1 MFQDNPLLAQLKK
14 QIQETLPKKE
24 GYIKATDRGFGFLET
39 DNKESFFV
47 PPLYMKNVMHGDRVI
62 AVIRTEKEREVAE
75 PQELIEQSMTRFIGR
90 VKLIRDRLH
99 VVPDHP
105 QLKDAIKAKAVKGLN
120 PETLKEG
127 DWVVATLTRHPL
139 TDNNKTFFCDIKEKI
154 TDSNDKIA
162 PWWVTLARHELPNA
176 EPAPQE
182 SWAMLDEALER
193 QDLTDLP
200 FITIDGE
207 STKDMDDA
215 IYTVANADGS
225 FDITIAIADPTSY
238 IAVGDK
244 MDDEARERGFTIYL
258 PGRNIP
264 MLPRELS
271 DELCSLIENEQ
282 RPTLCCQVT
291 VDKEGVIQDNITF
304 FTAWIKSQ
312 GRLSYDNVSD
322 FLENGSCENWTPN
335 AEIEQQVRALQAFA
349 DARTKWRKENAVV
362 FPDRP
367 DYRFELS
374 EDNDVIAIHTDARRT
389 ANRMIEEA
397 MITANIC
404 AGRALQEKFG
414 TGVFNV
420 HSGFNPEKLDTAME
434 FLTNAEAP
442 FEKEQLLELNGFSA
456 LRRWLNTLDS
466 TYLDNRLRKFQ
477 AYSEVANTPAP
488 HYAMGLDVYATWT
501 SPIRKYGDMINHRLL
516 KALITGNEP
525 SQTPDDNVGD
535 EIALHRRR
543 HRMAERDVSDWLYV
557 RLLKD
562 AVKNATVFNAEVFD
576 INRAGMRVRLLENGA
591 AAFIPSSLI
600 LDNKER
606 ISCSGELGIIT
617 IDGVKEYQLGDT
629 FEVTLAEIRNT
640 TRQLIAKPV
649 KQFPAPEKSENTES
663 AIVEENKE
671 EVKA

>member
-39 DNKESFFV
+39 DNKESIFI
-47 PPLYMKNVMHGDRVI
+47 PPVYMKNVMHGDRVI
-62 AVIRTEKEREVAE
+62 AVLRTEKEREVAE
-75 PQELIEQSMTRFIGR
+75 PQELVEQSITRFIGR
-90 VKLIRDRLH
+90 VKLIRNRLH
-99 VVPDHP
+99 VIPDHP
-105 QLKDAIKAKAVKGLN
+105 QLKEAIKARAAKGLN

-127 DWVVATLTRHPL
+127 DWVVAELTRHPL
-139 TDNNKTFFCDIKEKI
+139 AGSNQPFFCEVNEKI

-162 PWWVTLARHELPNA
+162 PWWVTLARHQLPNA
-176 EPAPQE
+176 EPAPQD
-182 SWAMLDEALER
+182 SWAMLDEGIER

-215 IYTVANADGS
+215 LYTVANDDGS
-225 FDITIAIADPTSY
+225 FEITIAIADPTSY
-238 IAVGDK
+238 IAVDDK

-271 DELCSLIENEQ
+271 DELCSLIENEK
-282 RPTLCCQVT
+282 RPVLCCRVSIDNT
-291 VDKEGVIQDNITF
+291 GVIQDDITF
-304 FTAWIKSQ
+304 FGAWIKSQ
-312 GRLSYDNVSD
+312 GRLSYNNVSD
-322 FLENGSCENWTPN
+322 FLENGHCDNWTPN
-335 AEIEQQVRALQAFA
+335 AVIEQQIVALQGFA
-349 DARTKWRKENAVV
+349 ILRSDWRMANAVV

-374 EDNDVIAIHTDARRT
+374 EDNDVVAIHTDLRRI

-404 AGRALQEKFG
+404 AGRALQEKFA

-420 HSGFNPEKLDTAME
+420 HSGFHQEKLDTAME
-434 FLTNAEAP
+434 FITNAEAP
-442 FEKEQLLELNGFSA
+442 FTKEEIVTLEGFSA

-525 SQTPDDNVGD
+525 SQKPDDNVGD
-535 EIALHRRR
+535 EIANHRRH

-562 AVKNATVFNAEVFD
+562 AVKKETIFKAEIFD

-591 AAFIPSSLI
+591 AAFIPGSLI
-600 LDNKER
+600 VDNKER
-606 ISCSGELGIIT
+606 IVCSGELGIIS

-629 FEVTLAEIRNT
+629 FDVKLAEVRAA
-640 TRQLIAKPV
+640 TRQLVAKPV
-649 KQFPAPEKSENTES
+649 QQYPAPKVTPAPEQAADAPE
-663 AIVEENKE
+663 
-671 EVKA
+671 KA

>member
-39 DNKESFFV
+39 DNKESIFI
-47 PPLYMKNVMHGDRVI
+47 PPVYMKNVMHGDRVI
-62 AVIRTEKEREVAE
+62 AVLRTEKEREVAE
-75 PQELIEQSMTRFIGR
+75 PQELVEQSITRFIGR
-90 VKLIRDRLH
+90 VKLIRNRLH
-99 VVPDHP
+99 VIPDHP
-105 QLKDAIKAKAVKGLN
+105 QLKEAIKARAAKGLN

-127 DWVVATLTRHPL
+127 DWVVAELTRHPL
-139 TDNNKTFFCDIKEKI
+139 AGSNQPFFCEVNEKI

-162 PWWVTLARHELPNA
+162 PWWVTLARHQLPNA
-176 EPAPQE
+176 EPAPQD
-182 SWAMLDEALER
+182 SWAMLDEGIER

-215 IYTVANADGS
+215 LYTVANDDGS
-225 FDITIAIADPTSY
+225 FEITIAIADPTSY

-271 DELCSLIENEQ
+271 DELCSLIENEK
-282 RPTLCCQVT
+282 RPVLCCRVSIDNT
-291 VDKEGVIQDNITF
+291 GVIQDDITF
-304 FTAWIKSQ
+304 FGAWIKSQ
-312 GRLSYDNVSD
+312 GRLSYNNVSD
-322 FLENGSCENWTPN
+322 FLENGHCDNWTPN
-335 AEIEQQVRALQAFA
+335 AVIEQQIVALQGFA
-349 DARTKWRKENAVV
+349 ILRSDWRMANAVV

-374 EDNDVIAIHTDARRT
+374 EDNDVVAIHTDLRRI

-404 AGRALQEKFG
+404 AGRALQEKFA

-420 HSGFNPEKLDTAME
+420 HSGFHQEKLDTAME
-434 FLTNAEAP
+434 FITNADAP
-442 FEKEQLLELNGFSA
+442 FTKEEIVTLEGFSA

-525 SQTPDDNVGD
+525 SQKPDDNVGD
-535 EIALHRRR
+535 EIANHRRH

-562 AVKNATVFNAEVFD
+562 AVKKETIFKAEIFD

-591 AAFIPSSLI
+591 AAFIPGSLI
-600 LDNKER
+600 VDNKER
-606 ISCSGELGIIT
+606 IVCSGELGIIS

-629 FEVTLAEIRNT
+629 FDVKLAEVRAA
-640 TRQLIAKPV
+640 TRQLVAKPV
-649 KQFPAPEKSENTES
+649 QQYPAPKVTPAPEQAADAPE
-663 AIVEENKE
+663 
-671 EVKA
+671 KA

>member
-39 DNKESFFV
+39 DNKESIFI
-47 PPLYMKNVMHGDRVI
+47 PPVYMKNVMHGDRVI
-62 AVIRTEKEREVAE
+62 AVLRTEKEREVAE
-75 PQELIEQSMTRFIGR
+75 PQELVEQSITRFIGR
-90 VKLIRDRLH
+90 VKLIRNRLH
-99 VVPDHP
+99 VIPDHP
-105 QLKDAIKAKAVKGLN
+105 QLKEAIKARAAKGLN

-127 DWVVATLTRHPL
+127 DWVVAELTRHPL
-139 TDNNKTFFCDIKEKI
+139 AGSNQPFFCEVNEKI

-162 PWWVTLARHELPNA
+162 PWWVTLARHQLPNA
-176 EPAPQE
+176 EPAPQD
-182 SWAMLDEALER
+182 SWAMLDEGIER

-215 IYTVANADGS
+215 LYTVANDDGS
-225 FDITIAIADPTSY
+225 YEITIAIADPTSY

-271 DELCSLIENEQ
+271 DELCSLIENEK
-282 RPTLCCQVT
+282 RPVLCCRVSIDNT
-291 VDKEGVIQDNITF
+291 GVIQDDITF
-304 FTAWIKSQ
+304 FGAWIKSQ
-312 GRLSYDNVSD
+312 GRLSYNNVSD
-322 FLENGSCENWTPN
+322 FLENGHCDNWTPN
-335 AEIEQQVRALQAFA
+335 AVIEQQIVALQGFA
-349 DARTKWRKENAVV
+349 ILRSDWRMANAVV

-374 EDNDVIAIHTDARRT
+374 EDNDVVAIHTDLRRI

-404 AGRALQEKFG
+404 AGRALQEKFA

-420 HSGFNPEKLDTAME
+420 HSGFHQEKLDTAME
-434 FLTNAEAP
+434 FIANAEAP
-442 FEKEQLLELNGFSA
+442 FTKEEIVTLEGFSA

-525 SQTPDDNVGD
+525 SQKPDDNVGD
-535 EIALHRRR
+535 EIANHRRH

-562 AVKNATVFNAEVFD
+562 AVKKETIFKAEIFD

-591 AAFIPSSLI
+591 AAFIPGSLI
-600 LDNKER
+600 VDNKER
-606 ISCSGELGIIT
+606 IVCSGELGIIS

-629 FEVTLAEIRNT
+629 FDVKLAEVRAA
-640 TRQLIAKPV
+640 TRQLVAKPV
-649 KQFPAPEKSENTES
+649 QQYPAPKVTPAPEQAADAPE
-663 AIVEENKE
+663 
-671 EVKA
+671 KA

>member
-39 DNKESFFV
+39 DNKESIFI
-47 PPLYMKNVMHGDRVI
+47 PPVYMKNVMHGDRVI
-62 AVIRTEKEREVAE
+62 AVLRTEKEREVAE
-75 PQELIEQSMTRFIGR
+75 PQELVEQSITRFIGR
-90 VKLIRDRLH
+90 VKLIRNRLH
-99 VVPDHP
+99 VIPDHP
-105 QLKDAIKAKAVKGLN
+105 QLKEAIKAQAIKGLN

-127 DWVVATLTRHPL
+127 DWVVAELTRHPL
-139 TDNNKTFFCDIKEKI
+139 AGSNQPFFCEVTKKI

-162 PWWVTLARHELPNA
+162 PWWVTLARHQLPNA

-182 SWAMLDEALER
+182 SWTMLDEGIER

-215 IYTVANADGS
+215 LYTVAKDDGS
-225 FDITIAIADPTSY
+225 YEITIAIADPTSY

-271 DELCSLIENEQ
+271 DELCSLIENEK
-282 RPTLCCQVT
+282 RPVLCCRVSIDNT
-291 VDKEGVIQDNITF
+291 GVIQDDITF
-304 FTAWIKSQ
+304 FGAWIKSQ
-312 GRLSYDNVSD
+312 GRLSYNNVSD
-322 FLENGSCENWTPN
+322 FLENGHCDDWTPSPI
-335 AEIEQQVRALQAFA
+335 IEQQIVALQGFA
-349 DARTKWRKENAVV
+349 TLRSDWRMANAVV

-374 EDNDVIAIHTDARRT
+374 EDNDVVAIHTDLRRI

-404 AGRALQEKFG
+404 AGRALQAKFA

-420 HSGFNPEKLDTAME
+420 HSGFHQEKIDTAME
-434 FLTNAEAP
+434 FITNAEAP
-442 FEKEQLLELNGFSA
+442 FTKEEIVTLEGFSA

-525 SQTPDDNVGD
+525 TQTPDDNVGD
-535 EIALHRRR
+535 EIANHRRH

-562 AVKNATVFNAEVFD
+562 AVKKETVFKAEIFD
-576 INRAGMRVRLLENGA
+576 INRAGMRIRLLENGA
-591 AAFIPSSLI
+591 AAFIPGSLI
-600 LDNKER
+600 VDNKER
-606 ISCSGELGIIT
+606 IVCSGELGIIS

-629 FEVTLAEIRNT
+629 FDVKLAEVRT
-640 TRQLIAKPV
+640 ATRQLVARPI
-649 KQFPAPEKSENTES
+649 QQYPAPVATPTAEKATDDQE
-663 AIVEENKE
+663 
-671 EVKA
+671 KA

>member
-39 DNKESFFV
+39 DNKESIFI
-47 PPLYMKNVMHGDRVI
+47 PPVYMKNVMHGDRVI
-62 AVIRTEKEREVAE
+62 AVLRTEKEREVAE
-75 PQELIEQSMTRFIGR
+75 PQELVEQSITRFIGR
-90 VKLIRDRLH
+90 VKLIRNRLH
-99 VVPDHP
+99 VIPDHP
-105 QLKDAIKAKAVKGLN
+105 QLKEAIKARAAKGLN

-127 DWVVATLTRHPL
+127 DWVVAELTRHPL
-139 TDNNKTFFCDIKEKI
+139 AGSNQPFFCEVNEKI

-162 PWWVTLARHELPNA
+162 PWWVTLARHQLPNA
-176 EPAPQE
+176 EPAPQD
-182 SWAMLDEALER
+182 SWAMLDEGIER

-215 IYTVANADGS
+215 LYTVANDDGS
-225 FDITIAIADPTSY
+225 YEITIAIADPTSY

-271 DELCSLIENEQ
+271 DELCSLIENEK
-282 RPTLCCQVT
+282 RPVLCCRVSIDNT
-291 VDKEGVIQDNITF
+291 GVIQDDITF
-304 FTAWIKSQ
+304 FGAWIKSQ
-312 GRLSYDNVSD
+312 GRLSYNNVSD
-322 FLENGSCENWTPN
+322 FLENGHCDNWTPN
-335 AEIEQQVRALQAFA
+335 AVIEQQIVALQGFA
-349 DARTKWRKENAVV
+349 ILRSDWRMANAVV

-374 EDNDVIAIHTDARRT
+374 EDNDVVAIHTDLRRI

-404 AGRALQEKFG
+404 AGRALQEKFA

-420 HSGFNPEKLDTAME
+420 HSGFHQEKLDTAME
-434 FLTNAEAP
+434 FITNAEAP
-442 FEKEQLLELNGFSA
+442 FTKEEIVTLEGFSA

-525 SQTPDDNVGD
+525 SQKPDDNVGD
-535 EIALHRRR
+535 EIANHRRH

-562 AVKNATVFNAEVFD
+562 AVKKETIFKAEIFD

-591 AAFIPSSLI
+591 AAFIPGSLI
-600 LDNKER
+600 VDNKER
-606 ISCSGELGIIT
+606 IVCSGELGIIN

-629 FEVTLAEIRNT
+629 FDVKLAEVRAA
-640 TRQLIAKPV
+640 TRQLVAKPV
-649 KQFPAPEKSENTES
+649 QQYPAPKVTPAPEQAADAPE
-663 AIVEENKE
+663 
-671 EVKA
+671 KA

>member
-24 GYIKATDRGFGFLET
+24 GNVKATDRGFGFLET
-39 DNKESFFV
+39 DNKESFFI
-47 PPLYMKNVMHGDRVI
+47 PPLYMKNVMHGDRVV

-75 PQELIEQSMTRFIGR
+75 PQELVEQNLTRFIGR

-99 VVPDHP
+99 VIPDHP
-105 QLKDAIKAKAVKGLN
+105 HLKDAINARPVKGLN
-120 PETLKEG
+120 PESLKES
-127 DWVVATLTRHPL
+127 DWVVANLNSHPL
-139 TDNNKTFFCDIKEKI
+139 GDNKHSNKNKTFFCEIKEKI

-182 SWAMLDEALER
+182 SWSMLDEGLER

-215 IYTVANADGS
+215 LYTVKKDDGS
-225 FDITIAIADPTSY
+225 FEITIAIADPTSY

-244 MDDEARERGFTIYL
+244 MDDEARQRGFTIYL

-271 DELCSLIENEQ
+271 DELCSLIENEK
-282 RPTLCCQVT
+282 RPVICCRVSI
-291 VDKEGVIQDNITF
+291 DKDGVIQDDITF
-304 FTAWIKSQ
+304 FAAWIRSQ
-312 GRLSYDNVSD
+312 ARLAYDNVSD
-322 FLENGSCENWTPN
+322 LIENGQCDNWIPN
-335 AEIEQQVRALQAFA
+335 DVIAAQIDALHGFA
-349 DARTKWRKENAVV
+349 NARSEWRTKTAVV

-374 EDNDVIAIHTDARRT
+374 EDNDVVAIHTDLRRT

-404 AGRALQEKFG
+404 AGRVLKEKFG
-414 TGVFNV
+414 TGVFNY
-420 HSGFNPEKLDTAME
+420 HNGFHPEKLDTAMN
-434 FLTNAEAP
+434 FLTEAEAP
-442 FEKEQLLELNGFSA
+442 FEKDQLTTLEGFSA
-456 LRRWLNTLDS
+456 LRRWLNDLDS

-477 AYSEVANTPAP
+477 AYSEVGNQPSP

-516 KALITGNEP
+516 KALISGNEP
-525 SQTPDDNVGD
+525 TQKPDDSVGE
-535 EIALHRRR
+535 EIANHRRS
-543 HRMAERDVSDWLYV
+543 HRMAERNVADWLYV
-557 RLLKD
+557 RLLKNS
-562 AVKNATVFNAEVFD
+562 VKEETIFNAEIFD
-576 INRAGMRVRLLENGA
+576 INRAGIRIRLLEIGA
-591 AAFIPSSLI
+591 SAFIPASLI
-600 LDNKER
+600 VDNKQR
-606 ISCSGELGIIT
+606 IVCNSELGTVT
-617 IDGVKEYQLGDT
+617 IDTVKEYQLGDT
-629 FEVTLAEIRNT
+629 FEVTLAEVRAA
-640 TRQLIAKPV
+640 TRQLVAKPV
-649 KQFPAPEKSENTES
+649 QQFPAPAEAAEKKTE
-663 AIVEENKE
+663 KE
-671 EVKA
+671 DA

>member
-24 GYIKATDRGFGFLET
+24 GSIKATDRGFGFLEV
-39 DNKESFFV
+39 DNKESIFI
-47 PPLYMKNVMHGDRVI
+47 PPNYMKNVMHGDRVM

-75 PQELIEQSMTRFIGR
+75 PQELLEQFITRFIGR

-105 QLKDAIKAKAVKGLN
+105 QLKDAIKARPVKGLN
-120 PETLKEG
+120 PELLKEG
-127 DWVVATLTRHPL
+127 DWVVAHMTRHPL
-139 TDNNKTFFCDIKEKI
+139 VGDNKTFFCEIREKI

-162 PWWVTLARHELPNA
+162 PWWVTLARHDLPNA

-182 SWAMLDEALER
+182 NWSMLDEGLER
-193 QDLTDLP
+193 QDLTALP

-215 IYTVANADGS
+215 LYTVVNDDGS
-225 FDITIAIADPTSY
+225 FELTVAIADPTSY

-244 MDDEARERGFTIYL
+244 MDDEARQRGFTIYL

-271 DELCSLIENEQ
+271 DELCSLMEDET
-282 RPTLCCQVT
+282 RPAICCRVT
-291 VDKEGVIQDNITF
+291 VDQNGVISDDITF
-304 FTAWIKSQ
+304 FAAWIKSQ
-312 GRLSYDNVSD
+312 GRLAYDNVSD
-322 FLENGSCENWTPN
+322 LLENGHCDNWTPSDV
-335 AEIEQQVRALQAFA
+335 ILEQVKALQSFA
-349 DARTKWRKENAVV
+349 NARSDWRSKNAVV

-374 EDNDVIAIHTDARRT
+374 EDNDVIAIHTDPRRT

-404 AGRALQEKFG
+404 AGRALKEKFG
-414 TGVFNV
+414 LGVYNY
-420 HSGFNPEKLDTAME
+420 HNGFNPEKIDAAMD
-434 FLTNAEAP
+434 FLKDAEAP
-442 FEKEQLLELNGFSA
+442 FEKEQLLTLEGFSA
-456 LRRWLNTLDS
+456 LRRWLNSLDS

-477 AYSEVANTPAP
+477 AYSEVGNTPAP
-488 HYAMGLDVYATWT
+488 HFAMGLDVYATWT

-516 KALITGNEP
+516 KALITDQEP
-525 SQTPDDNVGD
+525 SQKPDDSVGE
-535 EIALHRRR
+535 EIAGHRRS
-543 HRMAERDVSDWLYV
+543 HRMAERDVADWLYV

-562 AVKNATVFNAEVFD
+562 AVKAETVFTAEIFD

-591 AAFIPSSLI
+591 AAFIPAPLI
-600 LDNKER
+600 LDNKTR
-606 ISCSGELGIIT
+606 IECNGDLGIIN
-617 IDGVKEYQLGDT
+617 IDKVKEYQLGDH
-629 FEVTLAEIRNT
+629 FEVVLAEVRDA
-640 TRQLIAKPV
+640 TRQLVAKPV
-649 KQFPAPEKSENTES
+649 KQFPAPE
-663 AIVEENKE
+663 AENKPE
-671 EVKA
+671 QEAPATSEDNAA

>member
-39 DNKESFFV
+39 DNKESIFI
-47 PPLYMKNVMHGDRVI
+47 PPTYMKNVMHGDRVI
-62 AVIRTEKEREVAE
+62 AVLRTEKEREVAE
-75 PQELIEQSMTRFIGR
+75 PQELVEQAITRFIGR
-90 VKLIRDRLH
+90 VKLIRNRLH
-99 VVPDHP
+99 VIPDHP
-105 QLKDAIKAKAVKGLN
+105 QLKEAIKARAIKGLN

-127 DWVVATLTRHPL
+127 DWVVAELTQHPL
-139 TDNNKTFFCDIKEKI
+139 AGSNQPFFCEVNQKI

-162 PWWVTLARHELPNA
+162 PWWVTLARHQLPNA
-176 EPAPQE
+176 EPAPQD
-182 SWAMLDEALER
+182 SWTMLDDGIER

-215 IYTVANADGS
+215 LYTVAKDDGS
-225 FDITIAIADPTSY
+225 YEITIAIADPTSY

-271 DELCSLIENEQ
+271 DELCSLIENEK
-282 RPTLCCQVT
+282 RPVLCCRVSIDNT
-291 VDKEGVIQDNITF
+291 GVIQNDITF
-304 FTAWIKSQ
+304 FGAWIKSQ

-322 FLENGSCENWTPN
+322 FLENGHCDNWTPN
-335 AEIEQQVRALQAFA
+335 AAIEQQIVALQGFA
-349 DARTKWRKENAVV
+349 TLRADWRMANAVV

-374 EDNDVIAIHTDARRT
+374 EDNDVVAIHTDLRRI

-404 AGRALQEKFG
+404 AGRALQEKFA

-420 HSGFNPEKLDTAME
+420 HSGFHQEKLDTAME
-434 FLTNAEAP
+434 FITNAEAP
-442 FEKEQLLELNGFSA
+442 FTKEEIVTLEGFSA

-477 AYSEVANTPAP
+477 AYSEVANIPAP

-525 SQTPDDNVGD
+525 TQKPDDNVGD
-535 EIALHRRR
+535 EIANHRRR

-562 AVKNATVFNAEVFD
+562 AVKNETVFKAEIFD

-591 AAFIPSSLI
+591 AAFIPGSLI
-600 LDNKER
+600 VDNKER
-606 ISCSGELGIIT
+606 IVCSGELGIIN

-629 FEVTLAEIRNT
+629 FDVKLTEVRAA
-640 TRQLIAKPV
+640 TRQLVAKPV
-649 KQFPAPEKSENTES
+649 QQYPAPQVTPVPEKATDTPE
-663 AIVEENKE
+663 
-671 EVKA
+671 KA

>member
-24 GYIKATDRGFGFLET
+24 GSIKATDRGFGFLEV
-39 DNKESFFV
+39 DNKESFFI
-47 PPLYMKNVMHGDRVI
+47 PPNYMKNVMHGDRVM

-75 PQELIEQSMTRFIGR
+75 PQELIEQFITRFIGR

-105 QLKDAIKAKAVKGLN
+105 QLKDAIKARPVKGLN
-120 PETLKEG
+120 PELLKEG
-127 DWVVATLTRHPL
+127 DWVVANMTRHPL
-139 TDNNKTFFCDIKEKI
+139 VGDNKTFFCEIKEKI

-162 PWWVTLARHELPNA
+162 PWWVTLARHDLPNA

-182 SWAMLDEALER
+182 SWSMLEEGLER
-193 QDLTDLP
+193 EDLTELP

-215 IYTVANADGS
+215 IYTVAKEDGS
-225 FDITIAIADPTSY
+225 FEITIAIADPTSY
-238 IAVGDK
+238 IQVGDK
-244 MDDEARERGFTIYL
+244 MDKEARERGFTIYL

-271 DELCSLIENEQ
+271 DELCSLLEDEK
-282 RPTLCCQVT
+282 RPTLCCRVSI
-291 VDKEGVIQDNITF
+291 DKDGVIQDDIHF
-304 FTAWIKSQ
+304 FAAWIKSQ
-312 GRLSYDNVSD
+312 ARLAYDNVSD
-322 FLENGSCENWTPN
+322 LLENGECDNWAPN
-335 AEIEQQVRALQAFA
+335 DTILEQVKALHGFANARSAWRAA
-349 DARTKWRKENAVV
+349 NAVV

-374 EDNDVIAIHTDARRT
+374 EDNDVIAIHTDPRRT

-404 AGRALQEKFG
+404 AGRVLQGKFG
-414 TGVFNV
+414 FGVYNY
-420 HSGFNPEKLDTAME
+420 HNGFNPEKLDTAMD
-434 FLTNAEAP
+434 FLTEAEAP
-442 FEKEQLLELNGFSA
+442 FEKEQLLTLEGFSA
-456 LRRWLNTLDS
+456 LRRWLNAQDT

-477 AYSEVANTPAP
+477 AYSEVGNKPAA

-516 KALITGNEP
+516 KAVISGQEP
-525 SQTPDDNVGD
+525 SQTPDDTVGE
-535 EIALHRRR
+535 EIAMHRRN
-543 HRMAERDVSDWLYV
+543 HRMAERDVADWLYV

-562 AVKNATVFNAEVFD
+562 AVKEATVFTAEIFD

-591 AAFIPSSLI
+591 AAFIPAPLI

-606 ISCSGELGIIT
+606 IECNGELGIVN
-617 IDGVKEYQLGDT
+617 IDKVKEYQLGDQL
-629 FEVTLAEIRNT
+629 EVNIAEVRTT
-640 TRQLIAKPV
+640 TRQLVAKPV
-649 KQFPAPEKSENTES
+649 KQFPAPEAEKAPAEES
-663 AIVEENKE
+663 AE
-671 EVKA
+671 A

>member
-39 DNKESFFV
+39 DNKESIFI
-47 PPLYMKNVMHGDRVI
+47 PPVYMKNVMHGDRVI
-62 AVIRTEKEREVAE
+62 AVLRTEKEREVAE
-75 PQELIEQSMTRFIGR
+75 PQELVEQSITRFIGR
-90 VKLIRDRLH
+90 VKLIRNRLH
-99 VVPDHP
+99 VIPDHP
-105 QLKDAIKAKAVKGLN
+105 QLKEAIKARAAKGLN

-127 DWVVATLTRHPL
+127 DWVVAELTRHPL
-139 TDNNKTFFCDIKEKI
+139 AGSNQPFFCEVNEKI

-162 PWWVTLARHELPNA
+162 PWWVTLARHQLPNA
-176 EPAPQE
+176 EPAPQD
-182 SWAMLDEALER
+182 SWAMLDEGIER

-215 IYTVANADGS
+215 LYTVANDDGS
-225 FDITIAIADPTSY
+225 FEITIAIADPTSY

-271 DELCSLIENEQ
+271 DELCSLIENEK
-282 RPTLCCQVT
+282 RPVLCCRVSIDNT
-291 VDKEGVIQDNITF
+291 GVIQDDITF
-304 FTAWIKSQ
+304 FGAWIKSQ
-312 GRLSYDNVSD
+312 GRLSYNNVSD
-322 FLENGSCENWTPN
+322 FLENGHCDNWTPN
-335 AEIEQQVRALQAFA
+335 AVIEQQIVALQGFA
-349 DARTKWRKENAVV
+349 ILRSDWRMANAVV

-374 EDNDVIAIHTDARRT
+374 EDNDVVAIHTDLRRI

-404 AGRALQEKFG
+404 AGRALQEKFA

-420 HSGFNPEKLDTAME
+420 HSGFHQEKLDTAME
-434 FLTNAEAP
+434 FITNAEAP
-442 FEKEQLLELNGFSA
+442 FTKEEIVTLEGFSA

-525 SQTPDDNVGD
+525 SQKPDDNVGD
-535 EIALHRRR
+535 EIANHRRH

-562 AVKNATVFNAEVFD
+562 AVKKETIFKAEIFD

-591 AAFIPSSLI
+591 AAFIPGSLI
-600 LDNKER
+600 VDNKER
-606 ISCSGELGIIT
+606 IVCSGELGIIS

-629 FEVTLAEIRNT
+629 FDVKLAEVRAA
-640 TRQLIAKPV
+640 TRQLVAKPV
-649 KQFPAPEKSENTES
+649 QQYPAPKVTPAPEQAADAPE
-663 AIVEENKE
+663 
-671 EVKA
+671 KA

>member
-39 DNKESFFV
+39 DNKESIFI
-47 PPLYMKNVMHGDRVI
+47 PPVYMKNVMHGDRVI
-62 AVIRTEKEREVAE
+62 AVLRTEKEREVAE
-75 PQELIEQSMTRFIGR
+75 PQELVEQSITRFIGR
-90 VKLIRDRLH
+90 VKLIRNRLH
-99 VVPDHP
+99 VIPDHP
-105 QLKDAIKAKAVKGLN
+105 QLKEAIKARAAKGLN

-127 DWVVATLTRHPL
+127 DWVVAELTRHPL
-139 TDNNKTFFCDIKEKI
+139 AGSNQPFFCEVNEKI

-162 PWWVTLARHELPNA
+162 PWWVTLARHQLPNA
-176 EPAPQE
+176 EPAPQD
-182 SWAMLDEALER
+182 SWAMLDEGIER

-215 IYTVANADGS
+215 LYTVAKDDGS
-225 FDITIAIADPTSY
+225 FEITIAIADPTSY

-271 DELCSLIENEQ
+271 DELCSLIENEK
-282 RPTLCCQVT
+282 RPVLCCRVSIDNT
-291 VDKEGVIQDNITF
+291 GVIQDDITF
-304 FTAWIKSQ
+304 FGAWIKSQ
-312 GRLSYDNVSD
+312 GRLSYNNVSD
-322 FLENGSCENWTPN
+322 FLENGHCDNWTPN
-335 AEIEQQVRALQAFA
+335 AVIEQQIVALQGFA
-349 DARTKWRKENAVV
+349 ILRSDWRMANAVV

-374 EDNDVIAIHTDARRT
+374 EDNDVVAIHTDLRRI

-404 AGRALQEKFG
+404 AGRALQEKFA

-420 HSGFNPEKLDTAME
+420 HSGFHQEKLDTAME
-434 FLTNAEAP
+434 FITNAEAP
-442 FEKEQLLELNGFSA
+442 FTKEEIVTLEGFSA

-477 AYSEVANTPAP
+477 AYSEVANIPAP

-525 SQTPDDNVGD
+525 TQKPDDNVGD
-535 EIALHRRR
+535 EIANHRRH

-562 AVKNATVFNAEVFD
+562 AVKKETIFKAEIFD

-591 AAFIPSSLI
+591 AAFIPGSLI
-600 LDNKER
+600 VDNKER
-606 ISCSGELGIIT
+606 IACSGELGIIS

-629 FEVTLAEIRNT
+629 FDVKLTEVRTA
-640 TRQLIAKPV
+640 TRQLVAKPV
-649 KQFPAPEKSENTES
+649 QQYPAPEVTPAPEQAADAPE
-663 AIVEENKE
+663 
-671 EVKA
+671 KA

>member
-39 DNKESFFV
+39 DNKESIFI
-47 PPLYMKNVMHGDRVI
+47 PPIYMKNVMHGDRVI
-62 AVIRTEKEREVAE
+62 AVLRTEKEREVAE
-75 PQELIEQSMTRFIGR
+75 PQELVEQAITRFIGR
-90 VKLIRDRLH
+90 VKLIRNRLH
-99 VVPDHP
+99 VIPDHP
-105 QLKDAIKAKAVKGLN
+105 QLKEAIRARAAKGIN

-127 DWVVATLTRHPL
+127 DWVVAELTRHPL
-139 TDNNKTFFCDIKEKI
+139 AGSNQPFFCDVTQKI

-162 PWWVTLARHELPNA
+162 PWWVTLARHQLPNA
-176 EPAPQE
+176 EPAPQD
-182 SWAMLDEALER
+182 SWTMLDEGIER

-215 IYTVANADGS
+215 LYTVAKDDGS
-225 FDITIAIADPTSY
+225 FEITIAIADPTSY

-271 DELCSLIENEQ
+271 DELCSLIENEK
-282 RPTLCCQVT
+282 RPVLCCRVSIDNT
-291 VDKEGVIQDNITF
+291 GVIQDDISF
-304 FTAWIKSQ
+304 FGAWIKSQ
-312 GRLSYDNVSD
+312 GRLSYNNVSD
-322 FLENGSCENWTPN
+322 FLENGHCDDWTPSPI
-335 AEIEQQVRALQAFA
+335 IEQQIVALQGFA
-349 DARTKWRKENAVV
+349 TLRSDWRMANAVV

-374 EDNDVIAIHTDARRT
+374 EDNDVVAIHTDLRRI

-404 AGRALQEKFG
+404 AGRALQEKFA

-420 HSGFNPEKLDTAME
+420 HSGFNQEKLDAAME
-434 FLTNAEAP
+434 FITNAEAP
-442 FEKEQLLELNGFSA
+442 FTKEEVVTLEGFSA

-525 SQTPDDNVGD
+525 TQKPDDNVGD
-535 EIALHRRR
+535 EIANHRRH

-557 RLLKD
+557 RLFKD
-562 AVKNATVFNAEVFD
+562 AVKKETVFKAEVFD

-591 AAFIPSSLI
+591 AAFIPGSLI
-600 LDNKER
+600 VDNKER
-606 ISCSGELGIIT
+606 IVCSGELGIIN

-629 FEVTLAEIRNT
+629 FDVKLAEVRT
-640 TRQLIAKPV
+640 ATRQLVAKPV
-649 KQFPAPEKSENTES
+649 QQYPAPEVTPAPEQATD
-663 AIVEENKE
+663 APQ
-671 EVKA
+671 KA

>member
-39 DNKESFFV
+39 DNKESIFI
-47 PPLYMKNVMHGDRVI
+47 PPVYMKNVMHGDRVI
-62 AVIRTEKEREVAE
+62 AVLRTEKEREVAE
-75 PQELIEQSMTRFIGR
+75 PQELVEQSITRFIGR
-90 VKLIRDRLH
+90 VKLIRNRLH
-99 VVPDHP
+99 VIPDHP
-105 QLKDAIKAKAVKGLN
+105 QLKEAIKARAAKGLN

-127 DWVVATLTRHPL
+127 DWVVAELTRHPL
-139 TDNNKTFFCDIKEKI
+139 AGSNQPFFCEVNEKI

-162 PWWVTLARHELPNA
+162 PWWVTLARHQLPNA
-176 EPAPQE
+176 EPAPQD
-182 SWAMLDEALER
+182 SWAMLDEGIER

-215 IYTVANADGS
+215 LYTVANDDGS
-225 FDITIAIADPTSY
+225 YEITIAIADPTSY

-271 DELCSLIENEQ
+271 DELCSLIENEK
-282 RPTLCCQVT
+282 RPVLCCRVSIDNT
-291 VDKEGVIQDNITF
+291 GVIQDDITF
-304 FTAWIKSQ
+304 FGAWIKSQ
-312 GRLSYDNVSD
+312 GRLSYNNVSD
-322 FLENGSCENWTPN
+322 FLENGHCDNWTPN
-335 AEIEQQVRALQAFA
+335 AVIEQQIVALQGFA
-349 DARTKWRKENAVV
+349 ILRSDWRMANAVV

-374 EDNDVIAIHTDARRT
+374 EDNDVVAIHTDLRRI

-404 AGRALQEKFG
+404 AGRALQEKFA

-420 HSGFNPEKLDTAME
+420 HSGFHQEKLDTAME
-434 FLTNAEAP
+434 FITNAEAP
-442 FEKEQLLELNGFSA
+442 FTKEEIVTLEGFSA

-516 KALITGNEP
+516 KALITGNAP
-525 SQTPDDNVGD
+525 SQKPDDNVGD
-535 EIALHRRR
+535 EIANHRRH

-562 AVKNATVFNAEVFD
+562 AVKKETIFKAEIFD

-591 AAFIPSSLI
+591 AAFIPGSLI
-600 LDNKER
+600 VDNKER
-606 ISCSGELGIIT
+606 IVCSGELGIIN

-629 FEVTLAEIRNT
+629 FDVKLAEVRAA
-640 TRQLIAKPV
+640 TRQLVAKPV
-649 KQFPAPEKSENTES
+649 QQYPAPKVTPAPEQAADAPE
-663 AIVEENKE
+663 
-671 EVKA
+671 KA

>member
-39 DNKESFFV
+39 DNKESIFV
-47 PPLYMKNVMHGDRVI
+47 PPVYMKNVMHGDRVI
-62 AVIRTEKEREVAE
+62 AVLRTEKEREVAE
-75 PQELIEQSMTRFIGR
+75 PQELIEQSITRFIGR
-90 VKLIRDRLH
+90 VKLIRNRLH
-99 VVPDHP
+99 VIPDHP
-105 QLKDAIKAKAVKGLN
+105 QLKEAIKARAAKGLN

-127 DWVVATLTRHPL
+127 DWVVAELTRHPL
-139 TDNNKTFFCDIKEKI
+139 AGSNQPFFCEVNQKI

-162 PWWVTLARHELPNA
+162 PWWVTLARHQLPNA
-176 EPAPQE
+176 EPAPQD
-182 SWAMLDEALER
+182 SWTMLDEGIER

-215 IYTVANADGS
+215 LYTVANDDGS
-225 FDITIAIADPTSY
+225 FEITIAIADPTSY

-271 DELCSLIENEQ
+271 DELCSLIENEK
-282 RPTLCCQVT
+282 RPVLCCRVSI
-291 VDKEGVIQDNITF
+291 DKTGVIQDDISF
-304 FTAWIKSQ
+304 FGAWIKSQ
-312 GRLSYDNVSD
+312 GRLSYNNVSD
-322 FLENGSCENWTPN
+322 FLENGHCDNWTPTPI
-335 AEIEQQVRALQAFA
+335 IEQQIVALQGFA
-349 DARTKWRKENAVV
+349 TLRSDWRMANAVV

-374 EDNDVIAIHTDARRT
+374 EDNDVVAIHTDLRRI

-404 AGRALQEKFG
+404 AGRALQEKFA

-420 HSGFNPEKLDTAME
+420 HSGFNHEKLDTAME
-434 FLTNAEAP
+434 FITNAEAP
-442 FEKEQLLELNGFSA
+442 FTKEEIVTLEGFSA

-525 SQTPDDNVGD
+525 TQKPDDNVGD
-535 EIALHRRR
+535 EIANHRRH

-562 AVKNATVFNAEVFD
+562 AVKKETVFKAEIFD

-591 AAFIPSSLI
+591 AAFIPGSLI
-600 LDNKER
+600 VDNKER
-606 ISCSGELGIIT
+606 ILCSGELGIIS

-629 FEVTLAEIRNT
+629 FDVKLAEVRT
-640 TRQLIAKPV
+640 ATRQLVAKPV
-649 KQFPAPEKSENTES
+649 QQYPAPEVTPAPEQATDAPEK
-663 AIVEENKE
+663 V
-671 EVKA
+671 

>member
-39 DNKESFFV
+39 DNKESIFI
-47 PPLYMKNVMHGDRVI
+47 PPTYMKNVMHGDRVI
-62 AVIRTEKEREVAE
+62 AVLRTEKEREVAE
-75 PQELIEQSMTRFIGR
+75 PQELVEQAITRFIGR
-90 VKLIRDRLH
+90 VKLIRNRLH
-99 VVPDHP
+99 VIPDHP
-105 QLKDAIKAKAVKGLN
+105 QLKEAIKARAIKGLN

-127 DWVVATLTRHPL
+127 DWVVAELTQHPL
-139 TDNNKTFFCDIKEKI
+139 AGSNQPFFCEVNQKI

-162 PWWVTLARHELPNA
+162 PWWVTLARHQLPNA
-176 EPAPQE
+176 EPAPQD
-182 SWAMLDEALER
+182 SWTMLDDGIER

-215 IYTVANADGS
+215 LYTVAKDDGS
-225 FDITIAIADPTSY
+225 YEITIAIADPTSY

-271 DELCSLIENEQ
+271 DELCSLIENEK
-282 RPTLCCQVT
+282 RPVLCCRVSIDNT
-291 VDKEGVIQDNITF
+291 GVIQNDITF
-304 FTAWIKSQ
+304 FGAWIKSQ

-322 FLENGSCENWTPN
+322 FLENGHCDNWTPN
-335 AEIEQQVRALQAFA
+335 AAIEQQIVALQGFA
-349 DARTKWRKENAVV
+349 TLRADWRMANAVV

-374 EDNDVIAIHTDARRT
+374 EDNDVVAIHTDLRRI

-404 AGRALQEKFG
+404 AGRALQEKFA

-420 HSGFNPEKLDTAME
+420 HSGFHQEKLDTAME
-434 FLTNAEAP
+434 FITNAEAP
-442 FEKEQLLELNGFSA
+442 FTKEEIVTLEGFSA

-477 AYSEVANTPAP
+477 AYSEVANIPAP

-525 SQTPDDNVGD
+525 TQKPDDNVGD
-535 EIALHRRR
+535 EIANHRRR

-562 AVKNATVFNAEVFD
+562 AVKNETVFKAEIFD

-591 AAFIPSSLI
+591 AAFIPGSLI
-600 LDNKER
+600 VDNKER
-606 ISCSGELGIIT
+606 IVCSGELGIIN

-629 FEVTLAEIRNT
+629 FDVKLTEVRAA
-640 TRQLIAKPV
+640 TRQLVAKPV
-649 KQFPAPEKSENTES
+649 QQYPAPQVTPVPEQATDAPEK
-663 AIVEENKE
+663 A
-671 EVKA
+671 

>member
-39 DNKESFFV
+39 DNKESIFI
-47 PPLYMKNVMHGDRVI
+47 PPIYMKNVMHGDRVI
-62 AVIRTEKEREVAE
+62 AVLRTEKEREVAE
-75 PQELIEQSMTRFIGR
+75 PQELVEQSITRFIGR
-90 VKLIRDRLH
+90 VKLIRNRLH
-99 VVPDHP
+99 IIPDHP
-105 QLKDAIKAKAVKGLN
+105 QLKEAIRARAAKGIN

-127 DWVVATLTRHPL
+127 DWVVAELTRHPL
-139 TDNNKTFFCDIKEKI
+139 AGSNQPFFCDVTQKI

-162 PWWVTLARHELPNA
+162 PWWVTLARHQLPNA
-176 EPAPQE
+176 EPAPQD
-182 SWAMLDEALER
+182 SWTMLDEGIER

-215 IYTVANADGS
+215 LYTVARDDGS
-225 FDITIAIADPTSY
+225 FEITIAIADPTSY

-271 DELCSLIENEQ
+271 DELCSLIENEK
-282 RPTLCCQVT
+282 RPVLCCRVSI
-291 VDKEGVIQDNITF
+291 DNSGVIQDDISF
-304 FTAWIKSQ
+304 FGAWIKSQ
-312 GRLSYDNVSD
+312 GRLSYNNVSD
-322 FLENGSCENWTPN
+322 FLENGHCDDWTPSPI
-335 AEIEQQVRALQAFA
+335 IEQQIVALQGFA
-349 DARTKWRKENAVV
+349 TLRSDWRMANAVV

-374 EDNDVIAIHTDARRT
+374 EDNDVVAIHTDLRRI

-404 AGRALQEKFG
+404 AGRALQEKFA

-420 HSGFNPEKLDTAME
+420 HSGFNQEKLDAAME
-434 FLTNAEAP
+434 FITNAEAP
-442 FEKEQLLELNGFSA
+442 FTKEDVVTLEGFSA

-525 SQTPDDNVGD
+525 TQKPDDNVGD
-535 EIALHRRR
+535 EIANHRRH

-562 AVKNATVFNAEVFD
+562 AVKKETVFKAEIFD

-591 AAFIPSSLI
+591 AAFIPGSLI
-600 LDNKER
+600 VDNKER
-606 ISCSGELGIIT
+606 IVCSGELGIIS

-629 FEVTLAEIRNT
+629 FDVKLAEVRAA
-640 TRQLIAKPV
+640 TRQLVAKPV
-649 KQFPAPEKSENTES
+649 QQYPAPEVTPAPEQATD
-663 AIVEENKE
+663 APQ
-671 EVKA
+671 KA

>member
-39 DNKESFFV
+39 DNKESIFI
-47 PPLYMKNVMHGDRVI
+47 PPVYMKNVMHGDRVI
-62 AVIRTEKEREVAE
+62 AVLRTEKEREVAE
-75 PQELIEQSMTRFIGR
+75 PQELVEQSITRFIGR
-90 VKLIRDRLH
+90 VKLIRNRLH
-99 VVPDHP
+99 VIPDHP
-105 QLKDAIKAKAVKGLN
+105 QLKEAIKARAAKGLN

-127 DWVVATLTRHPL
+127 DWVVAELTRHPL
-139 TDNNKTFFCDIKEKI
+139 AGSNQPFFCEVNEKI

-162 PWWVTLARHELPNA
+162 PWWVTLARHQLPNA
-176 EPAPQE
+176 EPAPQD
-182 SWAMLDEALER
+182 SWAMLDEGIER

-215 IYTVANADGS
+215 LYTVANDDGS
-225 FDITIAIADPTSY
+225 YEITIAIADPTSY

-271 DELCSLIENEQ
+271 DELCSLIENEK
-282 RPTLCCQVT
+282 RPVLCCRVSIDNT
-291 VDKEGVIQDNITF
+291 GVIQDDITF
-304 FTAWIKSQ
+304 FGAWIKSQ
-312 GRLSYDNVSD
+312 GRLSYNNVSD
-322 FLENGSCENWTPN
+322 FLENGHCDNWTPN
-335 AEIEQQVRALQAFA
+335 AVIEQQIVALQGFA
-349 DARTKWRKENAVV
+349 ILRSDWRMANAVV

-374 EDNDVIAIHTDARRT
+374 EDNDVVAIHTDLRRI

-404 AGRALQEKFG
+404 AGRALQEKFA

-420 HSGFNPEKLDTAME
+420 HSGFHQEKLDTAME
-434 FLTNAEAP
+434 FITNAEAP
-442 FEKEQLLELNGFSA
+442 FTKEEIVTLEGFSA

-525 SQTPDDNVGD
+525 SQKPDDNVGD
-535 EIALHRRR
+535 EIANHRRH

-562 AVKNATVFNAEVFD
+562 AVKKETIFKAEIFD

-591 AAFIPSSLI
+591 AAFIPGSLI
-600 LDNKER
+600 VDNKER
-606 ISCSGELGIIT
+606 IVCSGELGIIS

-629 FEVTLAEIRNT
+629 FDVKLAEVRAA
-640 TRQLIAKPV
+640 TRQLVAKPV
-649 KQFPAPEKSENTES
+649 QQYPAPKVTPAPEQAADAPE
-663 AIVEENKE
+663 
-671 EVKA
+671 KA